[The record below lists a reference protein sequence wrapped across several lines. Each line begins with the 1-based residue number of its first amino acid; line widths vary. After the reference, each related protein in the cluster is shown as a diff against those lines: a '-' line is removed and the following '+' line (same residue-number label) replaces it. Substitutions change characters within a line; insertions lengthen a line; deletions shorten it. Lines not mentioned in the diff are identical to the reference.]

1 MSTSYYWNTFCPTKF
16 GTGASKSIGEDAKK
30 LGFTRVMVCTEKA
43 LIDFGIATQVIE
55 ALEKADLE
63 VFVYDKCVADAP
75 SKICDD
81 GVVFAR
87 ENKVDGIVA
96 VGGGSTIDTGKA
108 IDLVL
113 SMGGTTIADYYHIP
127 EPAHKI
133 KLIAVPTTAGTGSEN
148 TPCAVICD
156 AKTGRKEIP
165 IFKADLALVDPVLTY
180 SVPAKV
186 TAATGLDVLA
196 HCAEAITNRNYNAF
210 ANIVAKEGIRLTMKY
225 LKTACTDSKNEEA
238 REKMALAA
246 NLGGQAIAETGCSI
260 GHSFSQT
267 FGAMNHIPH
276 GLGCAWAM
284 PSCMTYTA
292 KYGRREDLVETADAM
307 GVAYDP
313 SDDAMMIAEKIAAV
327 LVSFMK
333 ELGIASIKEMG
344 YTLDDCLKSAE
355 LFQYDAAFANAPGNP
370 GIAEVKEYI
379 EETYFAYKY
388 CLTTAQK
395 QC

>member
-1 MSTSYYWNTFCPTKF
+1 M
-16 GTGASKSIGEDAKK
+16 
-30 LGFTRVMVCTEKA
+30 
-43 LIDFGIATQVIE
+43 DFGIATQVVA
-55 ALEKADLE
+55 ALEKAGLT
-63 VFVYDKCVADAP
+63 VLVYDKCVADAP
-75 SKICDD
+75 SRICDE

-113 SMGGTTIADYYHIP
+113 SMGGTTIADYYHVAEP
-127 EPAHKI
+127 EHKVKI
-133 KLIAVPTTAGTGSEN
+133 IAIPTTSGTGSEN

-156 AKTGRKEIP
+156 AVTGRKEIP
-165 IFKADLALVDPVLTY
+165 IFRADLALADPVLTY
-180 SVPAKV
+180 TVPAKV

-196 HCAEAITNRNYNAF
+196 HCAEAITNRNYNAY

-225 LKTACTDSKNEEA
+225 LKTACEKPKNVEA

-276 GLGCAWAM
+276 GLGCAWAL

-292 KYGRREDLVETADAM
+292 KY
-307 GVAYDP
+307 
-313 SDDAMMIAEKIAAV
+313 AELSAVWKRDAAV
-327 LVSFMK
+327 GAGDRPVCHRLRRACP
-333 ELGIASIKEMG
+333 I
-344 YTLDDCLKSAE
+344 
-355 LFQYDAAFANAPGNP
+355 
-370 GIAEVKEYI
+370 
-379 EETYFAYKY
+379 
-388 CLTTAQK
+388 
-395 QC
+395 

>member
-16 GTGASKSIGEDAKK
+16 GTGASQSIGEDAKK

-43 LIDFGIATQVIE
+43 LMDFGIATQVVA
-55 ALEKADLE
+55 ALEKAGLT
-63 VFVYDKCVADAP
+63 VYVYDKCVADAP
-75 SKICDD
+75 SKICDE

-87 ENKVDGIVA
+87 ENKIDGIVA

-113 SMGGTTIADYYHIP
+113 SMDGTTIADYYHVAEP
-127 EPAHKI
+127 EHKVKI
-133 KLIAVPTTAGTGSEN
+133 IAIPTTSGTGSEN

-156 AKTGRKEIP
+156 AVTGRKEIP

-180 SVPAKV
+180 TVPAKV

-196 HCAEAITNRNYNAF
+196 HCAEAITNRNYNAY

-225 LKTACTDSKNEEA
+225 LKTACEKPKNVEA

-276 GLGCAWAM
+276 GLGCAWAL

-292 KYGRREDLVETADAM
+292 KYGRREDLAETADAM
-307 GVAYDP
+307 GVAYKD
-313 SDDAMMIAEKIAAV
+313 SDDAMVIAKAISDV
-327 LVSFMK
+327 LVAFMK
-333 ELGIASIKEMG
+333 ELGVVSIKDMG
-344 YTLDDCLKSAE
+344 YTLEDCLKSAD
-355 LFQYDAAFANAPGNP
+355 LFQYDAAFANAPGKP
-370 GIAEVKEYI
+370 SVEEVREYI
-379 EETYFAYKY
+379 KDTYFIY
-388 CLTTAQK
+388 Q
-395 QC
+395 